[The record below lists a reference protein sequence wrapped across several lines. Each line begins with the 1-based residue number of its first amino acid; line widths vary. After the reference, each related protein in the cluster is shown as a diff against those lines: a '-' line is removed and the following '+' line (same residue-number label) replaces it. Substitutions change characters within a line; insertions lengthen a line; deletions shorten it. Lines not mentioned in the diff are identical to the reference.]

1 MRKKLSKKAIPIA
14 LTATLVLGGA
24 GAAFAYWTS
33 NGTGV
38 GTVTAGTSTAVTIAQ
53 DTAVNAAR
61 ILPGLPI
68 TLSGTITN
76 PGTSAIT
83 VDHVTAALTSVNS
96 LTTSTS
102 TACDLDDFTVTTTK
116 MIPAAAG
123 VLAAGATGGAFSGA
137 TITLINNTTVNQ
149 DYCKGATFVVTYT
162 ANGLPATS

>member
-1 MRKKLSKKAIPIA
+1 MRKKMSKKAIAVTI
-14 LTATLVLGGA
+14 TTTLVLGGA

-53 DTAVNAAR
+53 DTAVNTAR
-61 ILPGLPI
+61 ILPGLPV

-76 PGTSAIT
+76 PGTSSVT

-116 MIPAAAG
+116 MVPAAAG

-137 TITLINNTTVNQ
+137 TITLINNLSVNQ
-149 DYCKGATFVVTYT
+149 DFCKNATFVVTYT
-162 ANGLPATS
+162 ATGLPATS